1 MHCKLVLPLV
11 FWIYRYTNVVDEDM
25 KRWYDNV
32 NVVVY
37 LLLVVCSRIMATAF
51 HIRHECSVALY
62 YFIISCHF
70 EILGA

>member
-1 MHCKLVLPLV
+1 MT
-11 FWIYRYTNVVDEDM
+11 TNVVDEDM

-37 LLLVVCSRIMATAF
+37 LLLVVCSRIIATAF